1 MKRNEKQNIQKKQ
14 SIHIP
19 FMLVEPERVKKARR
33 LEGIVLIFS
42 KFVPNLGSSLTKA
55 GVPYK
60 VWEYTLSALI
70 SGILYFLIFGGLLFV
85 VSKTF
90 KGDVTE
96 AIRMGFSAG
105 VGIGFMFFYLIMLY
119 PKNLVRK
126 KAELVDRHL
135 IYALKDF
142 LMQISAGHSVYNAC
156 VEIANAGYGQVSI
169 EFESAAKK
177 IQTGTPVENAFEQMA
192 QNNDSKY
199 FKKVIWQIVN
209 TIRAGAS
216 LKEAL
221 ASIITDLNDSQKS
234 KIVNFANEL
243 NLWSLIYMLFAV
255 AIPSIGTTMMV
266 ILSAFGGANMTE
278 ATFVMFVCL
287 CAFIQ
292 FAIIGFIKARR
303 PVVE

>member
-1 MKRNEKQNIQKKQ
+1 
-14 SIHIP
+14 
-19 FMLVEPERVKKARR
+19 MLIKPERVKKARR

-42 KFVPNLGSSLTKA
+42 KLVPNLQSSLIR
-55 GVPYK
+55 GGLPFK
-60 VWEYTLSALI
+60 VWEYTLAALL
-70 SGILYFLIFGGLLFV
+70 SGIIYFFLFGGLLFV
-85 VSKTF
+85 VSKTV
-90 KGDVTE
+90 KGDITE
-96 AIRMGFSAG
+96 AVRMGILAG
-105 VGIGFMFFYLIMLY
+105 LGIGFMFFFIMMMY

-142 LMQISAGHSVYNAC
+142 LMQISAGHSIYNAC
-156 VEIANAGYGQVSI
+156 VEIANSGYGQVSI
-169 EFESAAKK
+169 EFETTAKK
-177 IQTGTPVENAFEQMA
+177 IQTGTPVENAFEEMA
-192 QNNDSKY
+192 ENNESKY

-209 TIRAGAS
+209 TVRAGAS
-216 LKEAL
+216 LKDAL
-221 ASIITDLNDSQKS
+221 ASIIADLNDSQKS

-278 ATFVMFVCL
+278 TSFILFICL